1 MRHIIC
7 DMAERLETSWL
18 ELLVLVGETG
28 SLTAAADILGMA
40 QPNASRRL
48 SLLERRLGVKLFV
61 RGARGSEPTP
71 AGTVAINR
79 AARVLE
85 EIDALVEETQSVAG
99 SGAARIMASQTISE
113 YLMPEFLAALS
124 ATEPGI
130 RMSFEVGN
138 SHQVLRALRRGRI
151 DLGFI
156 EGAQKPTEFGVTPI
170 ALDHLVTVVEPS
182 HPWSKT
188 KTIEAAELARTPL
201 VSREEGSGTR
211 EVLVRALRP
220 LSLTPPALEVHSNA
234 AVRTAVLSGVAPTV
248 ISQLAVAED
257 LRTGRLVA
265 VTVAGI
271 DLQRRLLAVW
281 NAPRQKRFDAALAQL
296 REGVAAQTRGSR

>member
-1 MRHIIC
+1 FPGGRWSALSLVGVLGVAVVVFTFSPWHGQRHPGSPDSYMRHIIC

-130 RMSFEVGN
+130 RSEEHTSELQSRF
-138 SHQVLRALRRGRI
+138 
-151 DLGFI
+151 DL
-156 EGAQKPTEFGVTPI
+156 VC
-170 ALDHLVTVVEPS
+170 
-182 HPWSKT
+182 
-188 KTIEAAELARTPL
+188 
-201 VSREEGSGTR
+201 
-211 EVLVRALRP
+211 
-220 LSLTPPALEVHSNA
+220 
-234 AVRTAVLSGVAPTV
+234 
-248 ISQLAVAED
+248 
-257 LRTGRLVA
+257 
-265 VTVAGI
+265 
-271 DLQRRLLAVW
+271 RLLLEKKKKA
-281 NAPRQKRFDAALAQL
+281 NRNTQEQSP
-296 REGVAAQTRGSR
+296 TH